1 MAHYGT
7 MITILTHACNPTF
20 RIMHLFHHDPE
31 RYGHTHTDLAWS
43 FHPMINPTRAQSW
56 DHWSIEAWT
65 PSPMSRTKAL
75 RALPAP
81 GMQTG
86 GNEINGWRHMGYII
100 YRSIDSYIH
109 TKNADNVFFS
119 PIAIFPN
126 MSRAKPSKL
135 RLRGVAISPHMGTNR
150 VEHCKN
156 IRWWFWLWYYCL
168 NEIHCLWV

>member
-1 MAHYGT
+1 MVVSIYFRWKDVWHIMAPWSQFSHMHAIRHLELCICFT
-7 MITILTHACNPTF
+7 MILKDTV
-20 RIMHLFHHDPE
+20 
-31 RYGHTHTDLAWS
+31 THTDLAWS

-109 TKNADNVFFS
+109 TKNADNFFFADCHLS
-119 PIAIFPN
+119 PTCHGQSHQN
-126 MSRAKPSKL
+126 
-135 RLRGVAISPHMGTNR
+135 
-150 VEHCKN
+150 
-156 IRWWFWLWYYCL
+156 
-168 NEIHCLWV
+168 